1 MPKFIAIPGM
11 SGYYIFAINFET
23 NFTTNFAINFATNFP
38 ANFATNFATYFA
50 ELQIFEILLVIFEP
64 KKLLYNLK
72 FDFRKDTWPCVVKDF
87 EKSSLSTDKVF
98 WKNILIGDE
107 NPLIQFSNILMF
119 ESEINKTDR
128 S

>member
-1 MPKFIAIPGM
+1 MPK
-11 SGYYIFAINFET
+11 
-23 NFTTNFAINFATNFP
+23 
-38 ANFATNFATYFA
+38 
-50 ELQIFEILLVIFEP
+50 LQIFEILLVIFEP

-87 EKSSLSTDKVF
+87 EKSILSTDKVF
-98 WKNILIGDE
+98 LEEYIPMLIGDE

-119 ESEINKTDR
+119 ESEIKNQK